1 MHCIVVQEEKE
12 TFEMGKTRDAQ
23 QNKCDLNVNLPV
35 KDNIQIS
42 FEFRMA
48 APPMG
53 GGDQVM
59 TLTYNKR
66 KERKKNVI

>member
-1 MHCIVVQEEKE
+1 MVQEEKE
-12 TFEMGKTRDAQ
+12 KFEMGITRDAQ

-35 KDNIQIS
+35 KDDIHIS

-53 GGDQVM
+53 EKK
-59 TLTYNKR
+59 TNKG
-66 KERKKNVI
+66 

>member
-1 MHCIVVQEEKE
+1 MVQEEKE
-12 TFEMGKTRDAQ
+12 KFQMGITRDAQ

-53 GGDQVM
+53 EKK
-59 TLTYNKR
+59 NKR
-66 KERKKNVI
+66 DDFKLQ